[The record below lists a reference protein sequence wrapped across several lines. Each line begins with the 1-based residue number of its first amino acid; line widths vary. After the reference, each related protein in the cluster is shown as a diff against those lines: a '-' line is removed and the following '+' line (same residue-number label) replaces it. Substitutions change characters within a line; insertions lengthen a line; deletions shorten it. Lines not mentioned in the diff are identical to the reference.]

1 LNGLLKLSRCC
12 REATNESL
20 VPLSGKPPSK
30 VSSYLAFAAFL
41 AAFFS
46 AFRRFFFS
54 LAVSFSLLIGLGP

>member
-1 LNGLLKLSRCC
+1 MKAWC
-12 REATNESL
+12 R
-20 VPLSGKPPSK
+20 VSGKPPSK